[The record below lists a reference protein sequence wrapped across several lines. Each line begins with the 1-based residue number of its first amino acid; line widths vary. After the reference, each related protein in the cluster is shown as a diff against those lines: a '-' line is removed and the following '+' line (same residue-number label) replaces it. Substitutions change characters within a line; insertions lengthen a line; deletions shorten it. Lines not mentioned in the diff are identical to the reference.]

1 MSEENPKNARLK
13 LDWIDE
19 LEIRKADS
27 TIDQRLA
34 ALAQYEAATGWA
46 DFAAIDRDKVKA
58 YLEALRQTPTR
69 MRTKQA
75 KVRHVRGFFDWM
87 IADERLRPKKVRKA
101 LLSLRLTDKETRAG
115 NAVKTVNHATVA
127 QILDTIQS
135 MPKTNAVERRNRA
148 LLAFTL
154 LSGARDGA
162 IVTMKVKHV
171 LWAEREVQQD
181 PNEVATKAS
190 KMIQTWFFPVGDEIK
205 AEVGDYLSYLKD
217 ELGFGPND
225 PLFPSTRVG
234 QDDLDRFAPIGLTKD
249 HWASAAPM
257 RKVFKDAFTANGM
270 RYYNPHSFR
279 NTLTA
284 LAYELG
290 LGPME
295 MKAWSQNLGHE
306 KLDTT
311 YNSYGN
317 LDANAQRR
325 AMMNIGQNPKGDEAE
340 AMRRMIEE
348 AVARQLK
355 GGDGKEAA

>member
-1 MSEENPKNARLK
+1 MSKVNPKNERLK
-13 LDWIDE
+13 LDWIEE

-46 DFAAIDRDKVKA
+46 DFASLDRDKVKT
-58 YLEALRQTPTR
+58 YLDALRATPTR

-75 KVRHVRGFFDWM
+75 KVRHVRGFFEWM

-101 LLSLRLTDKETRAG
+101 LLSLRLKDTEVRAG
-115 NAVKTVNHATVA
+115 NAVKTVKHATVA
-127 QILDTIQS
+127 QITDTIQA
-135 MPKTNAVERRNRA
+135 MPSASAVERRNRA

-162 IVTMKVKHV
+162 IITMKLKHV
-171 LWAEREVQQD
+171 LWAEREILQD
-181 PNEVATKAS
+181 PNEVQTKAS
-190 KMIQTWFFPVGDEIK
+190 KMIQTWFFPVGDEIE
-205 AEVGDYLSYLKD
+205 AEVGGYLSYLIN
-217 ELGFGPND
+217 ELGFLPDD
-225 PLFPSTRVG
+225 PLFPSTLMG
-234 QDDLDRFAPIGLTKD
+234 QDDQDRFAPIGLSKI

-257 RKVFKDAFTANGM
+257 RKIFKSAFTANGM

-284 LAYELG
+284 LGYELN

-311 YNSYGN
+311 YNSYGK

-325 AMMNIGQNPKGDEAE
+325 AMMNIGKAPKLENSGMIA
-340 AMRRMIEE
+340 RMIKIEVE
-348 AVARQLK
+348 RQVR
-355 GGDGKEAA
+355 GGG

>member
-1 MSEENPKNARLK
+1 MPEVNPRNERLK
-13 LDWIDE
+13 LDWIEE

-34 ALAQYEAATGWA
+34 ALRQYEAATGFA
-46 DFAAIDRDKVKA
+46 DFAAIDRDKVKT

-101 LLSLRLTDKETRAG
+101 LLSLRLTDKEARAG
-115 NAVKTVNHATVA
+115 NATRTVNYATVE
-127 QILDTIQS
+127 QITGTLEA
-135 MPKTNAVERRNRA
+135 MPKTNTVERRNRA

-162 IVTMKVKHV
+162 IITMKMKHV
-171 LWAEREVQQD
+171 LWAEREVSQD
-181 PNEVATKAS
+181 PNEVSTKGS
-190 KMIQTWFFPVGDEIK
+190 KMIQTWFFPVGK
-205 AEVGDYLSYLKD
+205 AFESEVESYLTFLKD
-217 ELGFGPND
+217 DLGFTPDD
-225 PLFPSTRVG
+225 PLFPSTQIG
-234 QDDLDRFAPIGLTKD
+234 QDELDRFTPIGLTKA
-249 HWASAAPM
+249 HWSSAAPM
-257 RKVFKDAFTANGM
+257 RKIFKEAFAANGM
-270 RYYNPHSFR
+270 RYYKPHSFR

-284 LAYELG
+284 LAYEKD
-290 LGPME
+290 LGPKD

-317 LDANAQRR
+317 LDPNAQRR
-325 AMMNIGQNPKGDEAE
+325 AMLDIGNKSTDETE
-340 AMRRMIEE
+340 KNMRRMIEE
-348 AVARQLK
+348 IVEKKMK
-355 GGDGKEAA
+355 GSGE

>member
-1 MSEENPKNARLK
+1 MTETNPNNERLK
-13 LDWIDE
+13 LDWMED
-19 LEIRKADS
+19 LRIRQADS

-46 DFAAIDRDKVKA
+46 DFASIDREKVKT
-58 YLEALRQTPTR
+58 YLDALRATPTR

-101 LLSLRLTDKETRAG
+101 LLSLRLKDTEIRAG
-115 NAVKTVNHATVA
+115 QAVKMVNHATVA
-127 QILDTIQS
+127 QITDTIQA
-135 MPKTNAVERRNRA
+135 MPSASAVERRNRA

-162 IVTMKVKHV
+162 IITMKVKHV
-171 LWAEREVQQD
+171 LLAEREVLQD

-190 KMIQTWFFPVGDEIK
+190 KMIATWFFPVGEAIES
-205 AEVGDYLSYLKD
+205 EVASYLAYLRD
-217 ELGFGPND
+217 ELGFSPDD
-225 PLFPSTRVG
+225 PLFPSTRMG
-234 QDDLDRFAPIGLTKD
+234 QDDQDCFAPIGLSKT

-257 RKVFKDAFTANGM
+257 RKVFKTAFTAQGM

-284 LAYELG
+284 LGYELN

-311 YNSYGN
+311 YNSYGK

-325 AMMNIGQNPKGDEAE
+325 AMLAIGQAPKVEAGMAAIQ
-340 AMRRMIEE
+340 AMVDA
-348 AVARQLK
+348 AVAKRI
-355 GGDGKEAA
+355 G

>member
-1 MSEENPKNARLK
+1 MPEENPKNERLK
-13 LDWIDE
+13 LDWIEE

-34 ALAQYEAATGWA
+34 ALRQYETATGWA
-46 DFAAIDRDKVKA
+46 DFTAIDRDKVKT
-58 YLEALRQTPTR
+58 YLETLRQTPTR

-101 LLSLRLTDKETRAG
+101 LLSLRLNDKEARAG
-115 NAVKTVNHATVA
+115 RAVRTVDHATVE
-127 QILDTIQS
+127 QIISTIQF
-135 MPKTNAVERRNRA
+135 MPNTNAIECRNRA

-162 IVTMKVKHV
+162 IITMKLKHV
-171 LWAEREVQQD
+171 RFAEREVLQD

-190 KMIQTWFFPVGDEIK
+190 KLIQTWFFPVGEAIDN
-205 AEVGDYLSYLKD
+205 EVESYLAFLKD
-217 ELGFGPND
+217 ELGFTPDD
-225 PLFPSTRVG
+225 PLFPSTLIG
-234 QDDLDRFAPIGLTKD
+234 QDELDRFAPIGLTKS
-249 HWASAAPM
+249 HWSRAAPM
-257 RKVFKDAFTANGM
+257 RKIFKDAFAANGM

-279 NTLTA
+279 NTLVA
-284 LAYELG
+284 LAQELN
-290 LGPME
+290 LGPKP

-325 AMMNIGQNPKGDEAE
+325 AMLAIGQAPKAE
-340 AMRRMIEE
+340 VGMAAIQAMIDNALANRM
-348 AVARQLK
+348 
-355 GGDGKEAA
+355 G